1 MSKALFIGGPG
12 NLSTSCARELLA
24 KGYEVAIL
32 TLPESPDEGLSDRVT
47 LFRGDR
53 NEQAQMEAAVQIFKP
68 DVILDFVCFD
78 PWQAEQAA
86 EAARGRTSQYIFVST
101 VDVYGY
107 PLSHLPMRESDPWNP
122 PNCKYAA
129 DKRACE
135 EVFRTHSA
143 RGDFAFTVVRPAYSF
158 GNNFVISFF
167 TREGGRDL
175 IPRLREGR
183 PVLVPGDGTT
193 LLHASVAQN
202 TGRMIAQLAG
212 ASIAYGKSYTCG
224 HPSVTT
230 HEGYVRLF
238 AAAVGV
244 EPNLIYVPTS
254 LIRGIDSPEVAELL
268 LWDVTGYNLFYSVDQ
283 FRTDFPDFVWEISRK
298 LAAKEYVDYNDS
310 TGLFEMSE
318 PEIFEDRIVIAYQAR
333 LEGLKV

>member
-12 NLSTSCARELLA
+12 NLSTSCVRELLV

-32 TLPESPDEGLSDRVT
+32 TLPESPDEGLSDKVT
-47 LFRGDR
+47 FSRGDR
-53 NEQAQMEAAVQIFKP
+53 NEQAQIEAAVQTFKP
-68 DVILDFVCFD
+68 DVILDFVCFE

-86 EAARGRTSQYIFVST
+86 KAARGRVSQYIFVST

-129 DKRACE
+129 DKLACE

-143 RGDFAFTVVRPAYSF
+143 QGDFALTVVRPAYSF
-158 GNNFVISFF
+158 GKNFVISFF

-183 PVLVPGDGTT
+183 PVLIPGDGTT
-193 LLHASVAQN
+193 LLHASVAYN

-212 ASIAYGKSYTCG
+212 APVAEGKSYTCG
-224 HPSVTT
+224 HHSVTT

-244 EPNLIYVPTS
+244 EPNLAYVPTT
-254 LIRGIDSPEVAELL
+254 LIRGMDTPEVNELL

-283 FRTDFPDFVWEISRK
+283 FRNDFPDFVWEQT
-298 LAAKEYVDYNDS
+298 LEQAAQEYVEYNDG
-310 TGLFEMSE
+310 TGLFRTSE
-318 PEIFEDRIVIAYQAR
+318 PEILEDRIVTAYQAC
-333 LEGLKV
+333 LEGFEV